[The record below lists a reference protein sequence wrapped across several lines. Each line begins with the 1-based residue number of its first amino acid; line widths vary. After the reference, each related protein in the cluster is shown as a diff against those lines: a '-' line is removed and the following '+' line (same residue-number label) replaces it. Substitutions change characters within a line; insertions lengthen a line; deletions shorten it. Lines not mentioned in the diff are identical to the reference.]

1 MSDYEVLGGS
11 AVEAI
16 GVDELLCSPGTSF
29 WLRDAIS
36 SSMKRD
42 PVDALSDAEVLLD
55 LLRRRLSVV
64 ELEATKLFSKP

>member
-1 MSDYEVLGGS
+1 MTEFEQPKGDVIE
-11 AVEAI
+11 EI
-16 GVDELLCSPGTSF
+16 GAAELLRSPGTSF

-55 LLRRRLSVV
+55 LLKRRLCLVEIASVN
-64 ELEATKLFSKP
+64 LFRSR